1 METTTTT
8 QASTLQFSFPLTVDP
23 LPPMP
28 FQKEA
33 RHRRRSAPVRSSLV
47 THSMATPP
55 FFSPNTH
62 EPFSFSTLTGEEPSL
77 LPLPSKA
84 LSGPRPIAPA
94 PSPSLT
100 SASMLT
106 PTPLY
111 PSVPPP
117 PPMSAKRAAALTR
130 RAAQNR
136 AAQRAFR
143 QRKIQYI
150 KDLEDKATELEK
162 LRESYELLKRENEQ
176 LHAAIQKYEQQQY
189 YSNRSERHSLSPASE
204 TERSQSSSSPS
215 SIGLLLGLDNPQVLK
230 DLGWGND
237 GALISSEPLQK
248 HALHQP
254 SILQQ
259 LNLPD
264 PESANSDSSVQAE
277 LRFGDLSMEDE
288 KKLWRI

>member
-1 METTTTT
+1 M
-8 QASTLQFSFPLTVDP
+8 LTNF
-23 LPPMP
+23 L
-28 FQKEA
+28 
-33 RHRRRSAPVRSSLV
+33 
-47 THSMATPP
+47 
-55 FFSPNTH
+55 
-62 EPFSFSTLTGEEPSL
+62 
-77 LPLPSKA
+77 
-84 LSGPRPIAPA
+84 GPRPIAPA

-130 RAAQNR
+130 RVAQNR

-176 LHAAIQKYEQQQY
+176 LHAAIQKYEQQRY
-189 YSNRSERHSLSPASE
+189 YPNRSERHSLSPASE
-204 TERSQSSSSPS
+204 TERSQSSLSPS
-215 SIGLLLGLDNPQVLK
+215 SIGVLLGLDNPQVLK

-237 GALISSEPLQK
+237 GALILSEPLQK

-259 LNLPD
+259 LNLLD
-264 PESANSDSSVQAE
+264 PESTNSDSSVQAE